1 MRPVGT
7 GWGKAPVRD
16 LRSRLVL
23 WLPQEAPDGFGGV
36 RTTYAAGPALW
47 ARVTPLRS
55 AGTPDTSVSG
65 QLVIHRVEIRWRD
78 GIGTGH
84 RIGLGARRLAVR
96 AAFDPDERRRRLVLL
111 CEEIRP

>member
-1 MRPVGT
+1 MRPVEPGR
-7 GWGKAPVRD
+7 GPAPVGD
-16 LRSRLVL
+16 LRSRVVL
-23 WLPQEAPDGFGGV
+23 WLPQEAADGFGGV

-55 AGTPDTSVSG
+55 AGTPDAAAPG

-111 CEEIRP
+111 CEEIRS

>member
-1 MRPVGT
+1 MRPAGPWRGAT
-7 GWGKAPVRD
+7 PAGE
-16 LRSRLVL
+16 LRSRVVL
-23 WLPQEAPDGFGGV
+23 WLPQEAADGFGGF
-36 RTTYAAGPALW
+36 RTIHTAGPALW

-55 AGTPDTSVSG
+55 AAPPDPAAPG
-65 QLVIHRVEIRWRD
+65 QSVIHRIEIRWRD

-84 RIGLGARRLAVR
+84 RVGLGARRLAVR